1 MNILNKTKGL
11 LLSVM
16 LIMLTGVTAIAQDV
30 TFTAQAPKAVV
41 SGERFR
47 ITYKVNTRDAKEF
60 RAPDMKNIQILTGP
74 ATSTS
79 SSTTIINGKVENSTT
94 ITYTFTAVAYD
105 EGEIQLDGATIKAGG
120 KQITSNKLTI
130 NVLPPDQAS
139 QAQSGQ
145 GQGSSQNTGRQSSG
159 QGSQTVG
166 ADDLFMLATVD
177 KTTVYEQEA
186 LLLTFKIYKL
196 PSVDLQTMSNKMP
209 DLKNCHVQ
217 EVELPQ
223 QKEFNLE
230 HYNGRNYQTMVWSQ
244 YVLFPQ
250 HSGELEIPATPFE
263 GTIAQRVDNGGGD
276 IFDMFF
282 NSSRYVE
289 VKKDLT
295 TRPIKINVKPL
306 PQGKTSA
313 FYGGVGDFS
322 ISSTIS
328 STDVTANDAVT
339 VRVILSGTGNL
350 KLVKTPEMKFPQDF
364 DIYDPKID
372 NKYSIKGGRQTG
384 NKVYEYLI
392 IPRHAGQYTIP
403 VLEFQYFDPKSASY
417 KTIKTDEYTLNVAR
431 GQGGGESQGSVSYVS
446 KEDLKF
452 VGQDVR
458 FHSTPMKLKS
468 DSSQFFGSL
477 LFWLSLA
484 LPLIILIVLVAI
496 SRKRVA
502 DNANM
507 AKVRAGKANSVA
519 VKRLKVA
526 RKLMKENRKDEFY
539 DEMMR
544 ALLGYFGDKLSI
556 PVAELSKDNIEA
568 ELKRRK
574 VAEEPV
580 KQVIGLL
587 DDCEFAR
594 YAPGDD
600 TGRMDRLYEQAAAV
614 ISQIENTIK

>member
-1 MNILNKTKGL
+1 M
-11 LLSVM
+11 
-16 LIMLTGVTAIAQDV
+16 
-30 TFTAQAPKAVV
+30 
-41 SGERFR
+41 
-47 ITYKVNTRDAKEF
+47 
-60 RAPDMKNIQILTGP
+60 
-74 ATSTS
+74 
-79 SSTTIINGKVENSTT
+79 
-94 ITYTFTAVAYD
+94 
-105 EGEIQLDGATIKAGG
+105 
-120 KQITSNKLTI
+120 
-130 NVLPPDQAS
+130 
-139 QAQSGQ
+139 
-145 GQGSSQNTGRQSSG
+145 
-159 QGSQTVG
+159 
-166 ADDLFMLATVD
+166 
-177 KTTVYEQEA
+177 
-186 LLLTFKIYKL
+186 
-196 PSVDLQTMSNKMP
+196 
-209 DLKNCHVQ
+209 
-217 EVELPQ
+217 
-223 QKEFNLE
+223 
-230 HYNGRNYQTMVWSQ
+230 
-244 YVLFPQ
+244 
-250 HSGELEIPATPFE
+250 
-263 GTIAQRVDNGGGD
+263 
-276 IFDMFF
+276 
-282 NSSRYVE
+282 
-289 VKKDLT
+289 
-295 TRPIKINVKPL
+295 
-306 PQGKTSA
+306 
-313 FYGGVGDFS
+313 
-322 ISSTIS
+322 
-328 STDVTANDAVT
+328 
-339 VRVILSGTGNL
+339 
-350 KLVKTPEMKFPQDF
+350 
-364 DIYDPKID
+364 
-372 NKYSIKGGRQTG
+372 
-384 NKVYEYLI
+384 
-392 IPRHAGQYTIP
+392 
-403 VLEFQYFDPKSASY
+403 EFQYFDPKSASY

-519 VKRLKVA
+519 AKRLKVA

-574 VAEEPV
+574 VADEPV

-614 ISQIENTIK
+614 IGQIENTIK

>member
-1 MNILNKTKGL
+1 MNISDKTKRL
-11 LLSVM
+11 LLAVM
-16 LIMLTGVTAIAQDV
+16 LVMLAGVRAFAEDFTL
-30 TFTAQAPKAVV
+30 TAQAPKAVV
-41 SGERFR
+41 VGERFR

-60 RAPDMKNIQILTGP
+60 RAPDMKSIEILTGP
-74 ATSTS
+74 ATSTA

-94 ITYTFTAVAYD
+94 ITYTYTAVATE
-105 EGEIQLDGATIKAGG
+105 EGDVELDGATIKAGG

-130 NVLPPDQAS
+130 KVLPPDQAS
-139 QAQSGQ
+139 AQQTGTSGQ
-145 GQGSSQNTGRQSSG
+145 TNSRQSSG
-159 QGSQTVG
+159 QTSSDVS

-196 PSVDLQTMSNKMP
+196 PSVDLQSMSNKMP
-209 DLKNCHVQ
+209 DLKNFHVQ

-263 GTIAQRVDNGGGD
+263 GVIAQRVENNSGD

-282 NSSRYVE
+282 NSSRFVE

-295 TRPIKINVKPL
+295 SRSIKVNVKPL
-306 PQGKTSA
+306 PQGKTDA
-313 FYGGVGDFS
+313 FYGGVGDFN

-328 STDVTANDAVT
+328 GTDVTANDAVT
-339 VRVILSGTGNL
+339 LRIILSGTGNL
-350 KLVKTPEMKFPQDF
+350 KLVKTPEVKFPQDF
-364 DIYDPKID
+364 DIYDPKVE
-372 NKYSIKGGRQTG
+372 NKYTIKGGRQTG
-384 NKVYEYLI
+384 NKVYEYLV

-403 VLEFQYFDPKSASY
+403 AVEFQYFDPKSGSY
-417 KTIKTDEYTLNVAR
+417 KTVKTDEYTLNVAK
-431 GQGGGESQGSVSYVS
+431 GQGGGESQGSVSYVN

-458 FHSTPMKLKS
+458 FHATPVKLKS
-468 DSSQFFGSL
+468 DGTQFYGSY
-477 LFWLSLA
+477 LFWLCLA
-484 LPLIILIVLVAI
+484 LPLVILLIVVAI
-496 SRKRVA
+496 SAKRIA
-502 DNANM
+502 DNANI
-507 AKVRAGKANSVA
+507 AKVRVKKASSVA
-519 VKRLKVA
+519 TKRLKAA
-526 RKLMKENRKDEFY
+526 RKLMKENRKDQFY

-556 PVAELSKDNIEA
+556 PVAELSKDNIET
-568 ELKRRK
+568 ELKRRD
-574 VAEEPV
+574 VPEEPV
-580 KQVIGLL
+580 KQVISLL

-600 TGRMDRLYEQAAAV
+600 SGRMDRLYDQAAAV
-614 ISQIENTIK
+614 IGQIENTIK

>member
-1 MNILNKTKGL
+1 MNISDKTKRL
-11 LLSVM
+11 LLAVM
-16 LIMLTGVTAIAQDV
+16 LLMLAGVRAFAEDFTL
-30 TFTAQAPKAVV
+30 TAQAPKAVV
-41 SGERFR
+41 VGERFR

-60 RAPDMKNIQILTGP
+60 RAPDMKSIEILTGP
-74 ATSTS
+74 ATSTA

-94 ITYTFTAVAYD
+94 ITYTYTAVATE
-105 EGEIQLDGATIKAGG
+105 EGDVELDGATIKAGG

-130 NVLPPDQAS
+130 KVLPPDQAS
-139 QAQSGQ
+139 AQQTGTSGQ
-145 GQGSSQNTGRQSSG
+145 TNSRQSSG
-159 QGSQTVG
+159 QTSSDVG

-196 PSVDLQTMSNKMP
+196 PSVDLQSMSNKMP
-209 DLKNCHVQ
+209 DLKNFHVQ

-263 GTIAQRVDNGGGD
+263 GVIAQRVENNSGD

-282 NSSRYVE
+282 NSSRFVE

-295 TRPIKINVKPL
+295 SRSIKVNVKPL
-306 PQGKTSA
+306 PQGKTDA
-313 FYGGVGDFS
+313 FYGGVGDFN

-328 STDVTANDAVT
+328 GTDVTANDAVT
-339 VRVILSGTGNL
+339 LRIILSGTGNL
-350 KLVKTPEMKFPQDF
+350 KLVKTPEVKFPQDF
-364 DIYDPKID
+364 DIYDPKVE
-372 NKYSIKGGRQTG
+372 NKYTIKGGRQTG
-384 NKVYEYLI
+384 NKVYEYLV

-403 VLEFQYFDPKSASY
+403 AVEFQYFDPKSGSY
-417 KTIKTDEYTLNVAR
+417 KTVKTDEYSLNVAK
-431 GQGGGESQGSVSYVS
+431 GQGVGESQGSVSYVN

-458 FHSTPMKLKS
+458 FHATPVKLKS
-468 DSSQFFGSL
+468 DGTQFYGSY
-477 LFWLSLA
+477 LFWLCLA
-484 LPLIILIVLVAI
+484 LPLVILLIVVAI
-496 SRKRVA
+496 SAKRIA
-502 DNANM
+502 DNANI
-507 AKVRAGKANSVA
+507 AKVRVKKASSVA
-519 VKRLKVA
+519 TKRLKAA
-526 RKLMKENRKDEFY
+526 RKLMKENRKDQFY

-556 PVAELSKDNIEA
+556 PVAELSKDNIET
-568 ELKRRK
+568 ELKRRD
-574 VAEEPV
+574 VPEEPV

-600 TGRMDRLYEQAAAV
+600 SGRMDRLYDQAAAV
-614 ISQIENTIK
+614 IGQIENTIK